1 MELNNYEGIDY
12 MEYLK
17 AKIKDSPLT
26 NIELMEIL
34 GISKTSWYRKMNNSD
49 LNICELRILIKVLGL
64 SDEDILNIIKK

>member
-26 NIELMEIL
+26 NVELMEVL
-34 GISKTSWYRKMNNSD
+34 GIPKTSWYRKINNSD
-49 LNICELRILIKVLGL
+49 FNICELRILIKVLGL
-64 SDEDILNIIKK
+64 SDEDILNIIK